1 MTSSSNLLLSFV
13 RAVCNVL
20 SSSFLLA
27 TVKFSST
34 TARRLPTG
42 NYWGLN
48 MVRKADFRQIYKFS
62 ATSKHVVGQ

>member
-1 MTSSSNLLLSFV
+1 MTGSSNLLLSFV
-13 RAVCNVL
+13 RAVCNHL

-34 TARRLPTG
+34 TSRRLPIG

-48 MVRKADFRQIYKFS
+48 MVRKADFRQIYKFF
-62 ATSKHVVGQ
+62 TMSKQVIGQ